1 MRIAAPKRPR
11 IAPTQMKTVP
21 SGRVDCLMK
30 GALAVGG
37 GEGGGYVGTVLST
50 VLERVGNPVRR
61 ASDCVVVVLSPGR
74 SVGSADVE
82 VELEILGRDVVV
94 CCVC

>member
-1 MRIAAPKRPR
+1 MRSAAPKKPR

-21 SGRVDCLMK
+21 SGSVDCLMK
-30 GALAVGG
+30 GALATGG
-37 GEGGGYVGTVLST
+37 GDGGGYVGIELST
-50 VLERVGNPVRR
+50 VLERVGSPVRSD
-61 ASDCVVVVLSPGR
+61 SDCVVVVRPGR

-82 VELEILGRDVVV
+82 VELEILGRDEVV